1 MEGSASQAGF
11 YYQNNVAALKIIECL
26 FFDSD
31 ISHIRLE
38 NYDKGNHIDDV
49 IIYRKDKIDYY
60 QVKWSNDG
68 EKAYSL
74 YNLLTAGEGK
84 KSLFK
89 QLAEGYKSVKNLS
102 EDFTITLF
110 TTKRES
116 SQKRPSE
123 GLNHGLTEIRTKIFE
138 PLQQASVRY
147 DRLPEYADYRDTL
160 EAIRNECLLDQ
171 DSFNDFIRKLEFSFS
186 QEPIDQIQS
195 AIKFKFSRLGI
206 EANLFEK
213 LLDGVV
219 NWSITGE
226 QITKNLVLGQLGIT
240 DRFEDKL
247 SHHFKVVDEKFYIPN
262 NDLLTK
268 LKTALTELSGG
279 YIFIEGLPGIGKS
292 TALTKFK
299 ESNPEITLA
308 YYCFIPDAKNDFGE
322 LRHKSNYFLKS
333 LCISIEN
340 QFPDIDLPNKYSDKF
355 EEKFA
360 SYIDKLGTLKKK
372 IIFIIDGLDHV
383 HRDASLNENSLL
395 NQIKGNLPDGIFFVL
410 SSQYRAVLSTSVATQ
425 IDSEAKRHI
434 VVTKFNQQEI
444 KQYLNNKGIDAVDFL
459 DQIERVSGGI
469 PLYLHY
475 ISELLLKT
483 EKRYF
488 EDVLNNLPNLIDGK
502 INSYH
507 EYLFQKISS
516 DEFTKWVLAVFA
528 YRKEN
533 STAETISEILKLA
546 GLNKTL
552 TDVSDVIN
560 NFSHLL
566 RQTDGRVYSIFH
578 NSFREFIIS
587 KTESLKEKF
596 NTALVLFYEQSPYT
610 DEAYRNYFKHLNEIG
625 DYQKVI
631 SSTTLDWM
639 KSAWSNFRAI
649 EEIKSNLEIALNACV
664 ETLSLSD
671 FIRIAFLKT
680 QFSRLSWNL
689 ENSDIDFPTL
699 FLNAGEIANSLRSVW
714 DGDFVLTNKEYFCY
728 YLKRFYLK
736 TGNLLPHN
744 IIEQGF
750 SKSLRESNSDNL
762 TILMQAQALAFGEV
776 KEMFDEIDTIK
787 WVKSDKHQVGYHK
800 ESFSEEENAKTNL
813 KIKLKVIDYLFECK
827 KYDELIKLS
836 KAFEADKKLLTKIK
850 IALVKLLLPSD
861 KTYAYKLIGEIDF
874 AVIPD
879 KSYFKLVAYCSD
891 YLTNE
896 EVVQLFT
903 KREIIQPTL
912 YEKVVNHE
920 GMNYAIH
927 KDIVNLFDDLK
938 PIWIFNPEMVN
949 QLLLRVSSL
958 SSPAKNIYNSTFYL
972 SELWN
977 KNRTLNLSEDAK
989 VNLAKQAIKELYVP
1003 RHREYRKT
1011 NQGLFDHDSDPVF
1024 IASSI
1029 KNLFNTIFS
1038 FTTNLFSKENIEEL
1052 VSYLFTLEDGEDGYR
1067 HYTVALGIA
1076 EVINKRQHKSLKE
1089 LTQKLIKHSEEIAKK
1104 EQENATL
1111 TSYIGEVAETYGI
1124 CGFNDDFKRNYNQL
1138 FELAFGVAHRK
1149 DYQASYIISP
1159 LKLLH
1164 KTDPENTLKRLSEV
1178 LDVQYRLSDA
1188 GNGRM
1193 LHICLSELIEFTAEC
1208 FPELAFILLE
1218 KEEKNLWREEAI
1230 DIVFEPLIKSA
1241 TKEELPIFF
1250 SIVKTL
1256 PRWDKGGTRD
1266 NFFLTL
1272 SLQLLKRAIQ
1282 LQDDSFIA
1290 ELLKVVKQNTIVE
1303 LEDIT
1308 ELEKFSTV
1316 FIETGKDHTEYSLP
1330 KPTKQEEAPKQ
1341 KKLPQDEKFSIKFS
1355 TPDITTLIELFEKD
1369 YSEFENFIQLQYEIC
1384 LRNRRIQT
1392 FRNEYYRSK
1401 STFEKFFKS
1410 LPEETQLSSRKK
1422 LRRVIRNFINLKNQ
1436 VLDFKPNS
1444 FLKSAELEQLFNDFI
1459 TKTNRL
1465 FPNDALLNFVEQE
1478 FEKDKWIEN
1487 VLQFINEH
1495 RDFVFSKVIP
1505 EENIFYLV
1513 ENVSLLHIDNLI
1525 AFVDK
1530 WTSEKSNSI
1539 SFLKIANRLVSINPS
1554 KAKKILLTVAQD
1566 ETDNLLFPRREES
1579 EKLGFDIIET
1589 FIKTDGEFGKKFL
1602 LKSYISQKGRY
1613 SDDLIAS
1620 LDKLLKY
1627 QEYFDDKNAVEV
1639 FYEYN
1644 LQYNKELAEGLPE
1657 KETDYEFIVHHK
1669 EKLTLSDCI
1678 IKYLVSIFNYPVVKV
1693 RDLTLQSVFDLINVK
1708 PDYIKLLF
1716 KFGIENGTDNQIE
1729 HCLIVLNSISLS
1741 NPSILLPFKKELL
1754 AITNKTHFNILESIK
1769 ELLLRLNHFE
1779 KDFLTSDELA
1789 VVNKLNSKSPILFK
1803 NKIFNP
1809 RKGKNFVYSTFQ
1821 ADLLKKLYDNE
1832 EDESEIQDDLY
1843 SDLVS
1848 KDLGDYNV
1856 DKEGSVHRRYNINTN
1871 FDTIEIQ
1878 SPYYDETKSSI
1889 NRIFNSKIKKGCFEA
1904 NFIESIKTIFRVYD
1918 PSKLL
1923 VKISLKPSYINWL
1936 PESISE
1942 RDFNNYAD
1950 FDTLLD
1956 NFVNREPE
1964 YLTLVEFG
1972 NQRSEEKYDE
1982 LQGTCYFDV
1991 FAYLKKK
1998 GFDDSILDKGHKKLN
2013 PIIKNENHY
2022 AYELPSGQ
2030 FDSNSFPISEVKP
2043 LIELSYNYF
2052 RGEPDLVNANLL
2064 SDIYEEL
2071 GIEQKSLLLLMQEA
2085 NGNLPIE
2092 AYRWQNAYTS
2102 GVGRRRYKTTSEGF
2116 ALKIRK
2122 DVLLKYLSDKNLVL
2136 CYDIKLRRSTTKYR
2150 PEDYMEW
2157 YDLKKRVEAKLA

>member
-1 MEGSASQAGF
+1 MEGSTSQAGF

-49 IIYRKDKIDYY
+49 IIYRKYKIDYY

-74 YNLLTAGEGK
+74 YNLLTAEEGK

-160 EAIRNECLLDQ
+160 EAIRTECLLDQ

-226 QITKNLVLGQLGIT
+226 QITKSLVLGQLGIT

-268 LKTALTELSGG
+268 LKTALTELNGG

-299 ESNPEITLA
+299 ETNPEITLA

-372 IIFIIDGLDHV
+372 IIFLIDGLDHV
-383 HRDASLNENSLL
+383 HRDTSLNENSLL
-395 NQIKGNLPDGIFFVL
+395 NQIKGNLPDGIFFGL
-410 SSQYRAVLSTSVATQ
+410 SSQYRAVLSASVATQ
-425 IDSEAKRHI
+425 IDSETKRHI

-444 KQYLNNKGIDAVDFL
+444 KQYLNNKGIDAVDIL

-475 ISELLLKT
+475 ISELLLKS

-533 STAETISEILKLA
+533 STAETIFEILKLA

-610 DEAYRNYFKHLNEIG
+610 DEAYRNYFNHLNEIG
-625 DYQKVI
+625 DYQKII

-639 KSAWSNFRAI
+639 KSAWNNFRAI

-699 FLNAGEIANSLRSVW
+699 FLNAGETANSLRSVW
-714 DGDFVLTNKEYFCY
+714 DGDFVLTSKEYFCY

-744 IIEQGF
+744 IIELGF

-800 ESFSEEENAKTNL
+800 ENFSEEANAKTNL

-850 IALVKLLLPSD
+850 IALVKLILPSD
-861 KTYAYKLIGEIDF
+861 KASAYKLIGEIDF

-879 KSYFKLVAYCSD
+879 KSYFKLIAYCSD

-920 GMNYAIH
+920 HMNYAIH
-927 KDIVNLFDDLK
+927 KDIINLFDDLK
-938 PIWIFNPEMVN
+938 PIWIFKPEMVN

-958 SSPAKNIYNSTFYL
+958 SSPAKNIYDSTFYL

-977 KNRTLNLSEDAK
+977 KNRTLNLTEDAK

-1052 VSYLFTLEDGEDGYR
+1052 VSYWFTLEDGEDGYR
-1067 HYTVALGIA
+1067 HYTIALGIA
-1076 EVINKRQHKSLKE
+1076 EVINESQHKNLTE
-1089 LTQKLIKHSEEIAKK
+1089 LTLKLIKHSEEIAR
-1104 EQENATL
+1104 QEEETATL
-1111 TSYIGEVAETYGI
+1111 TSYIGKVAETYGI
-1124 CGFNDDFKRNYNQL
+1124 CGFNDDFKRIYNQL
-1138 FELAFGVAHRK
+1138 IEIAFGLGYKK

-1159 LKLLH
+1159 LQLLH
-1164 KTDPENTLKRLSEV
+1164 KTDPNNTLTRLSEV
-1178 LDVQYRLSDA
+1178 LDVQHRLSDA

-1193 LHICLSELIEFTAEC
+1193 LHICLSELIEFTAER

-1230 DIVFEPLIKSA
+1230 DIVFEPLIKAS
-1241 TKEELPIFF
+1241 TKENLPLLF
-1250 SIVKTL
+1250 SIIKTL

-1282 LQDDSFIA
+1282 LQEDSFIA
-1290 ELLKVVKQNTIVE
+1290 DILKVVKQNTIVE

-1308 ELEKFSTV
+1308 ELEKFSEV
-1316 FIETGKDHTEYSLP
+1316 FIEAGKDYNEYSLP
-1330 KPTKQEEAPKQ
+1330 TPKKKAEETPKE
-1341 KKLPQDEKFSIKFS
+1341 KRLPQDEKFAIKFS
-1355 TPDITTLIELFEKD
+1355 APNITTLIELFESD
-1369 YSEFENFIQLQYEIC
+1369 YSEFEKFIQLQYEIC

-1410 LPEETQLSSRKK
+1410 LPEDIQLSSEKNLK
-1422 LRRVIRNFINLKNQ
+1422 RVIRNYIDLKKQ
-1436 VLDFKPNS
+1436 VIDFNPNS
-1444 FLKSAELEQLFNDFI
+1444 FLKSAELEGFFNEFV
-1459 TKTNRL
+1459 TTSNSL
-1465 FPNDALLNFVEQE
+1465 FPNDALKNFVEKE

-1487 VLQFINEH
+1487 ILQFINEH
-1495 RDFVFSKVIP
+1495 RDFVFSKVIS
-1505 EENIFYLV
+1505 EENVFYLI
-1513 ENVSLLHIDNLI
+1513 ENVSLLHIDNLT
-1525 AFVDK
+1525 AFVNK
-1530 WTSEKSNSI
+1530 WTSGKSNSI
-1539 SFLKIANRLVSINPS
+1539 CSLKIANRLAFLNPS
-1554 KAKKILLTVAQD
+1554 KAKDILFKVAQD
-1566 ETDNLLFPRREES
+1566 ETDNLLFPRRDDS

-1589 FIKTDGEFGKKFL
+1589 FIKSDREFGKKFL
-1602 LKSYISQKGRY
+1602 LRSYISQKGRY
-1613 SDDLIAS
+1613 SDDLIAA
-1620 LDKLLKY
+1620 LDRLLKY
-1627 QEYFDDKNAVEV
+1627 QEYFDDKKAIEV

-1669 EKLTLSDCI
+1669 EKLTLSECI

-1693 RDLTLQSVFDLINVK
+1693 RELTLQSVHDLMNEK
-1708 PDYIKLLF
+1708 PEYLKPLF
-1716 KFGIENGTDNQIE
+1716 KFGVESGTDNQIE
-1729 HCLIVLNSISLS
+1729 HCLIVLHSISLN
-1741 NPSILLPFKKELL
+1741 NPSILRPFKKDLI
-1754 AITNKTHFNILESIK
+1754 AITNKNHFNILESIK

-1779 KDFLTSDELA
+1779 KDFLNIDELA
-1789 VVNKLNSKSPILFK
+1789 VVNKLNSKSPILFN
-1803 NKIFNP
+1803 NKILNP
-1809 RKGKNFVYSTFQ
+1809 RRGKNFVYSTFQ
-1821 ADLLKKLYDNE
+1821 VDLLKKLYDNE
-1832 EDESEIQDDLY
+1832 DDETEIQDDVY

-1848 KDLGDYNV
+1848 KDFGDYNV
-1856 DKEGSVHRRYNINTN
+1856 DKEGSIHRRYNINTN

-1889 NRIFNSKIKKGCFEA
+1889 NRIFNSKIKQGCFEE
-1904 NFIESIKTIFRVYD
+1904 NFIEAIKTMFRVYD

-1923 VKISLKPSYINWL
+1923 YAIVLKPDYINWL
-1936 PESISE
+1936 PREISE
-1942 RDFNNYAD
+1942 SDFTEFKD
-1950 FDTLLD
+1950 FDNLVNLFT
-1956 NFVNREPE
+1956 NRETD
-1964 YLTLVEFG
+1964 YLTLVEIG
-1972 NQRSEEKYDE
+1972 SQRPNKDYSENQF
-1982 LQGTCYFDV
+1982 TCYFEI
-1991 FAYLKKK
+1991 FAYLKRKD
-1998 GFDDSILDKGHKKLN
+1998 FDDSILDKGTRKIIPFIKEENLN
-2013 PIIKNENHY
+2013 
-2022 AYELPSGQ
+2022 AYEISS
-2030 FDSNSFPISEVKP
+2030 SNYTSTSFPIKEIKP
-2043 LIELSYNYF
+2043 LLEISQNRF
-2052 RGEPDLVNANLL
+2052 RGESDLVHANLL
-2064 SDIYEEL
+2064 SDIFTDL
-2071 GIEQKSLLLLMQEA
+2071 GIEEA
-2085 NGNLPIE
+2085 NLLEIMQGKKDYPIE
-2092 AYRWQNAYTS
+2092 AFRWQNAYTS
-2102 GVGRRRYKTTSEGF
+2102 SGRRRYKPTSEGF
-2116 ALKIRK
+2116 TLKVRK

-2150 PEDYMEW
+2150 PEDYMDW

>member
-74 YNLLTAGEGK
+74 YNLLTAEEGK

-102 EDFTITLF
+102 KDFTITLF

-147 DRLPEYADYRDTL
+147 DGLPEYADYRETL
-160 EAIRNECLLDQ
+160 EAIRTECLLDQ

-195 AIKFKFSRLGI
+195 AIKFKFNRLGI

-226 QITKNLVLGQLGIT
+226 QITKSLVLGQLGIT

-268 LKTALTELSGG
+268 LKNALTELNGG

-299 ESNPEITLA
+299 ETNPEITLA

-383 HRDASLNENSLL
+383 HRDTSLNENSLL

-410 SSQYRAVLSTSVATQ
+410 SSQYRAVLSTSVAAQ
-425 IDSEAKRHI
+425 IDSETERHI

-459 DQIERVSGGI
+459 DQIERLSGGI

-507 EYLFQKISS
+507 EYLFQKINS

-533 STAETISEILKLA
+533 STVETIFEILKLA

-625 DYQKVI
+625 DYQKII
-631 SSTTLDWM
+631 SSTSLDWM
-639 KSAWSNFRAI
+639 KSAWNNFRAI

-699 FLNAGEIANSLRSVW
+699 FLNAGETANSLRSVW

-762 TILMQAQALAFGEV
+762 TILMQAQALAFGEI

-800 ESFSEEENAKTNL
+800 ESFSEEENAETNL
-813 KIKLKVIDYLFECK
+813 KIKLNVIDYLFECK

-861 KTYAYKLIGEIDF
+861 KASAYKLIGEIDF

-879 KSYFKLVAYCSD
+879 KSYFKIIAYCSD

-920 GMNYAIH
+920 HMNYAIH
-927 KDIVNLFDDLK
+927 KDIINLFDDLK
-938 PIWIFNPEMVN
+938 PIWIFKPEMVN

-977 KNRTLNLSEDAK
+977 KNRTLNLTEDAK

-1011 NQGLFDHDSDPVF
+1011 HQGLFDHDSDPVF

-1038 FTTNLFSKENIEEL
+1038 FITNLFSKEIIEEL
-1052 VSYLFTLEDGEDGYR
+1052 VSYWFTLEDGEDGYR

-1076 EVINKRQHKSLKE
+1076 EVINESQHKSLTE
-1089 LTQKLIKHSEEIAKK
+1089 LTLKLIKHSEEIAR
-1104 EQENATL
+1104 QEEETATL
-1111 TSYIGEVAETYGI
+1111 TFYISEVAKTYGI

-1149 DYQASYIISP
+1149 DYQTSYIISP

-1193 LHICLSELIEFTAEC
+1193 LHICLSELIEFTAER

-1230 DIVFEPLIKSA
+1230 DIVFEPLIKTA
-1241 TKEELPIFF
+1241 TKEELPLFF

-1272 SLQLLKRAIQ
+1272 SLQLLRRAIQ
-1282 LQDDSFIA
+1282 LQEDSFIGD
-1290 ELLKVVKQNTIVE
+1290 LLKVVKQNTIVE
-1303 LEDIT
+1303 LEDST
-1308 ELEKFSTV
+1308 ELEKFSEV
-1316 FIETGKDHTEYSLP
+1316 FIEAGKDYNEYSLP
-1330 KPTKQEEAPKQ
+1330 TPKKKAEETPKE
-1341 KKLPQDEKFSIKFS
+1341 KRLPQDEKFAIKFS
-1355 TPDITTLIELFEKD
+1355 TPNITTLIELFESD
-1369 YSEFENFIQLQYEIC
+1369 YSEFEKFIQLQYEIC
-1384 LRNRRIQT
+1384 LRNRRNQT

-1410 LPEETQLSSRKK
+1410 LPEDIQLSSEKNLK
-1422 LRRVIRNFINLKNQ
+1422 RVIRNYIDLKKQ
-1436 VLDFKPNS
+1436 VIDFNTNS
-1444 FLKSAELEQLFNDFI
+1444 FLKSAELEVFFNEFV
-1459 TKTNRL
+1459 TTSNSL
-1465 FPNDALLNFVEQE
+1465 FPDDALKNFVEQE

-1487 VLQFINEH
+1487 ILQFVNEH

-1505 EENIFYLV
+1505 EENVFYLV
-1513 ENVSLLHIDNLI
+1513 ENASLLHINNLI

-1530 WTSEKSNSI
+1530 WTSGKSHSI
-1539 SFLKIANRLVSINPS
+1539 SSLKIANRLVYINPS
-1554 KAKKILLTVAQD
+1554 KAKNILLAVAQD

-1589 FIKTDGEFGKKFL
+1589 FIKTDEVFGKTFL

-1613 SDDLIAS
+1613 SGDLIAS
-1620 LDKLLKY
+1620 IDKLLKY

-1657 KETDYEFIVHHK
+1657 KETDHEFIVHHK

-1693 RDLTLQSVFDLINVK
+1693 RELTLQSVFDLMNAK
-1708 PDYIKLLF
+1708 PDYLKSLF

-1754 AITNKTHFNILESIK
+1754 AITNKNHFNTLESTK
-1769 ELLLRLNHFE
+1769 ELLLRLNNYI
-1779 KDFLTSDELA
+1779 KDFLTGDELA
-1789 VVNKLNSKSPILFK
+1789 VVNKLNSQSPILFN
-1803 NKIFNP
+1803 NKFLNP
-1809 RKGKNFVYSTFQ
+1809 RRGKNFVYSKFQ
-1821 ADLLKKLYDNE
+1821 VHLLKKLYDNE
-1832 EDESEIQDDLY
+1832 DDETEIQDDVY

-1848 KDLGDYNV
+1848 KDFGDYNV
-1856 DKEGSVHRRYNINTN
+1856 NKEGSVHRRYNINTN

-1889 NRIFNSKIKKGCFEA
+1889 NRIFNSKIKRGRFEE
-1904 NFIESIKTIFRVYD
+1904 NFIESIKPMFRVYD

-1923 VKISLKPSYINWL
+1923 YSNVLKPDYINWL
-1936 PESISE
+1936 PKEISE
-1942 RDFNNYAD
+1942 SDFTEFKD
-1950 FDTLLD
+1950 FDNLVKLFT
-1956 NFVNREPE
+1956 NRETE
-1964 YLTLVEFG
+1964 YLTLVEIG
-1972 NQRSEEKYDE
+1972 SQRPNKDYSENQF
-1982 LQGTCYFDV
+1982 TCYFEIIT
-1991 FAYLKKK
+1991 YLKKK
-1998 GFDDSILDKGHKKLN
+1998 DFDDSILDKGTRKIIPFFKEENLN
-2013 PIIKNENHY
+2013 
-2022 AYELPSGQ
+2022 AYEISS
-2030 FDSNSFPISEVKP
+2030 SNYTSSSFPIKEIKP
-2043 LIELSYNYF
+2043 LLEISHNRF
-2052 RGEPDLVNANLL
+2052 RGESDLVHANLL
-2064 SDIYEEL
+2064 SDIFTDL
-2071 GIEQKSLLLLMQEA
+2071 GIEEA
-2085 NGNLPIE
+2085 NLLEIMQGKKDYPIE
-2092 AYRWQNAYTS
+2092 AFRWQNAYTS
-2102 GVGRRRYKTTSEGF
+2102 SGRRRYKPTSEGF
-2116 ALKIRK
+2116 TLKVRK
-2122 DVLLKYLSDKNLVL
+2122 EVLLKYLSYKNLVL

-2150 PEDYMEW
+2150 PEDYMDW
-2157 YDLKKRVEAKLA
+2157 YDMKKRIEAKFA

>member
-68 EKAYSL
+68 EKAYSI
-74 YNLLTAGEGK
+74 YNLLTAEEGK

-102 EDFTITLF
+102 KDFTITLF
-110 TTKRES
+110 TTKRQS

-147 DRLPEYADYRDTL
+147 DSLPEYADYRDTL
-160 EAIRNECLLDQ
+160 EAIRTECLLDQ

-226 QITKNLVLGQLGIT
+226 QITKNLVLRQLGIT

-268 LKTALTELSGG
+268 LKTALTELNGG

-299 ESNPEITLA
+299 ETNPEITLA

-383 HRDASLNENSLL
+383 HRDTSLNENSLL

-410 SSQYRAVLSTSVATQ
+410 SSQYRAVLSTFVATQ
-425 IDSEAKRHI
+425 IDSETKRHI

-488 EDVLNNLPNLIDGK
+488 EDVLKNLPNLIDGK
-502 INSYH
+502 INSFH

-533 STAETISEILKLA
+533 STAETILEILKLA

-625 DYQKVI
+625 DYQKII

-639 KSAWSNFRAI
+639 KSAWNNFRAI

-699 FLNAGEIANSLRSVW
+699 FLNAGETANSLRSVW
-714 DGDFVLTNKEYFCY
+714 DGDFVLTSKEYFCY

-800 ESFSEEENAKTNL
+800 ENFSEEENAKTNL

-836 KAFEADKKLLTKIK
+836 KVFEADKKLLTIIK

-861 KTYAYKLIGEIDF
+861 IASAYKLIGEIDF

-879 KSYFKLVAYCSD
+879 KPYHKLIAYCSD

-896 EVVQLFT
+896 EVVQLFP
-903 KREIIQPTL
+903 KRAIIQPTL
-912 YEKVVNHE
+912 HEKVVNHE

-938 PIWIFNPEMVN
+938 PIWIFKPEMVN

-958 SSPAKNIYNSTFYL
+958 SSPAKNIYDSTFYL

-977 KNRTLNLSEDAK
+977 KNRTLNLTEDAK

-1052 VSYLFTLEDGEDGYR
+1052 VSYWFTLEDGEDGYR
-1067 HYTVALGIA
+1067 HYTIALGIA
-1076 EVINKRQHKSLKE
+1076 EVINESQHKNLTE
-1089 LTQKLIKHSEEIAKK
+1089 LTLKLIKHSEEIAR
-1104 EQENATL
+1104 QEEETATL

-1124 CGFNDDFKRNYNQL
+1124 CGFNDDFKRIYNQL
-1138 FELAFGVAHRK
+1138 IEIAFGLGYKK

-1159 LKLLH
+1159 LQLLH
-1164 KTDPENTLKRLSEV
+1164 KTDPNNTLKRLSEV
-1178 LDVQYRLSDA
+1178 LDVQHRLSDA

-1193 LHICLSELIEFTAEC
+1193 LHICLSELIEFTAER

-1230 DIVFEPLIKSA
+1230 DIVFEPLIKAS
-1241 TKEELPIFF
+1241 TKENLPLLF

-1282 LQDDSFIA
+1282 LQEDSFIA
-1290 ELLKVVKQNTIVE
+1290 DLLKVVKQNTIVE

-1308 ELEKFSTV
+1308 ELEKFSEV
-1316 FIETGKDHTEYSLP
+1316 FIEAGKDYNEYSLP
-1330 KPTKQEEAPKQ
+1330 TPKKKAEETPKE
-1341 KKLPQDEKFSIKFS
+1341 KRLPQDEKFAIKFS
-1355 TPDITTLIELFEKD
+1355 APNITTLIELFESD
-1369 YSEFENFIQLQYEIC
+1369 YSEFEKFIQLQYEIC

-1410 LPEETQLSSRKK
+1410 LPEDIQLSSEKNLK
-1422 LRRVIRNFINLKNQ
+1422 RVIRNYIDLKKQ
-1436 VLDFKPNS
+1436 VIDFNPNS
-1444 FLKSAELEQLFNDFI
+1444 FLKSEELEGFFNEFV
-1459 TKTNRL
+1459 TTSNSL
-1465 FPNDALLNFVEQE
+1465 FPNDALKNFVEQE

-1487 VLQFINEH
+1487 ILQFINEH

-1505 EENIFYLV
+1505 EENVFYLV

-1530 WTSEKSNSI
+1530 WTSGKSNSI
-1539 SFLKIANRLVSINPS
+1539 SSLKIANRLVSINPS
-1554 KAKKILLTVAQD
+1554 KAKNILLTVAQD
-1566 ETDNLLFPRREES
+1566 ETENLLFPRREES

-1589 FIKTDGEFGKKFL
+1589 FIKSDGEFGKSFL

-1693 RDLTLQSVFDLINVK
+1693 RELTLQSVFDLMNAK
-1708 PDYIKLLF
+1708 PDYLKSLF

-1789 VVNKLNSKSPILFK
+1789 VVNKLNSKSPILFN
-1803 NKIFNP
+1803 NKILKP
-1809 RKGKNFVYSTFQ
+1809 RRGKNFVYSTFQ
-1821 ADLLKKLYDNE
+1821 ADLLKRLYDNE

-1848 KDLGDYNV
+1848 KDLGDYDA
-1856 DKEGSVHRRYNINTN
+1856 DKEGAIHRRYNINTN

-1889 NRIFNSKIKKGCFEA
+1889 NRIFNSKIKQGCFEE
-1904 NFIESIKTIFRVYD
+1904 NFIEAIKTMFRVYD

-1923 VKISLKPSYINWL
+1923 YAIVLKPDYINWL
-1936 PESISE
+1936 PREISE
-1942 RDFNNYAD
+1942 NDFTEFKD
-1950 FDTLLD
+1950 FDNLVNLFT
-1956 NFVNREPE
+1956 NRETD
-1964 YLTLVEFG
+1964 YLTLVEIG
-1972 NQRSEEKYDE
+1972 SQRPNKDYSENQF
-1982 LQGTCYFDV
+1982 TCYFEI
-1991 FAYLKKK
+1991 FAYLKRKD
-1998 GFDDSILDKGHKKLN
+1998 FDDSTLDKGTRKIIPFIKEDNLN
-2013 PIIKNENHY
+2013 
-2022 AYELPSGQ
+2022 AYEISS
-2030 FDSNSFPISEVKP
+2030 SNYTSTSFPIKEIKP
-2043 LIELSYNYF
+2043 LLEISQNRF
-2052 RGEPDLVNANLL
+2052 RGESDLVHANLL
-2064 SDIYEEL
+2064 SDIFTDLE
-2071 GIEQKSLLLLMQEA
+2071 IEEA
-2085 NGNLPIE
+2085 NLLEIMQGKKDYPIE
-2092 AYRWQNAYTS
+2092 AFRWQNAYTS
-2102 GVGRRRYKTTSEGF
+2102 SGRRRYKPTSEGF
-2116 ALKIRK
+2116 TLKVRK

-2150 PEDYMEW
+2150 PEDYMDW

>member
-1 MEGSASQAGF
+1 MNGSASQAGY

-26 FFDSD
+26 FFNSN
-31 ISHIRLE
+31 ISYIRLE

-49 IIYRKDKIDYY
+49 IIYRKGKIDYY

-68 EKAYSL
+68 EQAYTL
-74 YNLLTAGEGK
+74 YNLLTAEEGK

-89 QLAEGYKSVKNLS
+89 QLAEGYQSVKDIC
-102 EDFTITLF
+102 EDFTINLF

-116 SQKRPSE
+116 SQRRPSE

-138 PLQQASVRY
+138 QLKTASCRY
-147 DRLPEYADYRDTL
+147 DSLPEYGRYRKTI
-160 EAIRNECLLDQ
+160 EAIRTECFLDE

-186 QEPIDQIQS
+186 QEPIDRIQS
-195 AIKFKFSRLGI
+195 AIKFRFSRLGI
-206 EANLFEK
+206 ETTLFEK

-226 QITKNLVLGQLGIT
+226 QITKSLVLGQLGIT

-247 SHHFKVVDEKFYIPN
+247 SHHFKVVDERFYVPN
-262 NDLLTK
+262 NDLLEK
-268 LKTALTELSGG
+268 LKASLTELKGG

-299 ESNPEITLA
+299 ENYPEITLA

-333 LCISIEN
+333 LCNSIEN

-383 HRDASLNENSLL
+383 HRDTSLSENSLL
-395 NQIKGNLPDGIFFVL
+395 HQIKGNLPDGVFFVL

-425 IDSEAKRHI
+425 IDSETKRHI
-434 VVTKFNQQEI
+434 IVNKFNQQEI
-444 KQYLNNKGIDAVDFL
+444 KEYLDNKGIDAVDFL
-459 DQIERVSGGI
+459 DQIEIVSGGI

-516 DEFTKWVLAVFA
+516 DEFTKWVLSVFA

-587 KTESLKEKF
+587 KTKSLKEKF
-596 NTALVLFYEQSPYT
+596 NTALVSFYEQSPYT

-625 DYQKVI
+625 EYQKII

-639 KSAWSNFRAI
+639 KSAWNNFRAI

-664 ETLSLSD
+664 ESLSLSD

-680 QFSRLSWNL
+680 QFLRLSWNL
-689 ENSDIDFPTL
+689 EHSDIDFPTL
-699 FLNAGEIANSLRSVW
+699 LLNAGENANSLRLVW
-714 DGDFVLTNKEYFCY
+714 DGDFVLTSKEYFCY

-750 SKSLRESNSDNL
+750 SKSVRERNSDNL
-762 TILMQAQALAFGEV
+762 TKLMQARALAFGKT

-787 WVKSDKHQVGYHK
+787 WVKSDKHQVDYHI
-800 ESFSEEENAKTNL
+800 ENFSEEENVRTNF
-813 KIKLKVIDYLFECK
+813 KIKLKVIDYLLECK
-827 KYDELIKLS
+827 NYNELIKLS
-836 KAFEADKKLLTKIK
+836 EAFDADKKLLTKIK

-861 KTYAYKLIGEIDF
+861 YASAYNLLGEIDF
-874 AVIPD
+874 AVISD
-879 KSYFKLVAYCSD
+879 KSYFKFIAYCSD

-903 KREIIQPTL
+903 KREIIQPIL
-912 YEKVVNHE
+912 YENVVNQEHI
-920 GMNYAIH
+920 NYVIH
-927 KDIVNLFDDLK
+927 KDIINLFDDLK
-938 PIWIFNPEMVN
+938 PIWIFKPELVN
-949 QLLLRVSSL
+949 QLLLKVSIL

-977 KNRTLNLSEDAK
+977 KNRTLKLTDDAK
-989 VNLAKQAIKELYVP
+989 VNLAKKAIKELYVP
-1003 RHREYRKT
+1003 RYREYRKT
-1011 NQGLFDHDSDPVF
+1011 NRGLFDHDSDHVF

-1052 VSYLFTLEDGEDGYR
+1052 VSYWFTLEDGEDGYR
-1067 HYTVALGIA
+1067 HYTIALGIA
-1076 EVINKRQHKSLKE
+1076 EIINESQHKNLTE
-1089 LTQKLIKHSEEIAKK
+1089 LTLKLIKHSEEIARQ
-1104 EQENATL
+1104 EQETATL

-1124 CGFNDDFKRNYNQL
+1124 CGFSDEFKRIYNQL
-1138 FELAFGVAHRK
+1138 IEIAFGLGYKK

-1159 LKLLH
+1159 LQLLH
-1164 KTDPENTLKRLSEV
+1164 KINPEKTLKRLSEV

-1193 LHICLSELIEFTAEC
+1193 LHICLSELIEFTAES

-1230 DIVFEPLIKSA
+1230 DIVFKPLINTA
-1241 TKEELPIFF
+1241 TKEELPLFF

-1316 FIETGKDHTEYSLP
+1316 FIESGKDHTEYSLP

-1355 TPDITTLIELFEKD
+1355 TPDVTTLIELFEKD
-1369 YSEFENFIQLQYEIC
+1369 FSEFENFIQLQYEIC

-1410 LPEETQLSSRKK
+1410 LPEETQLSSRKNLK
-1422 LRRVIRNFINLKNQ
+1422 RVIRNFIDLKNQ

-1444 FLKSAELEQLFNDFI
+1444 FLKSAELEQYFNDFI
-1459 TKTNRL
+1459 TKSNRL

-1487 VLQFINEH
+1487 VLQLINEH

-1513 ENVSLLHIDNLI
+1513 ENVSLFHIDNLI

-1530 WTSEKSNSI
+1530 WTSGKSNSI

-1554 KAKKILLTVAQD
+1554 KAKNILLTVAQD

-1589 FIKTDGEFGKKFL
+1589 FIKTDGEFGKTFL

-1678 IKYLVSIFNYPVVKV
+1678 IKYLVSIFNYSVVKV
-1693 RDLTLQSVFDLINVK
+1693 RELTLQSAFDLMNAK
-1708 PDYIKLLF
+1708 PDYLKSLF

-1741 NPSILLPFKKELL
+1741 TPSILLPFKKELL

-1769 ELLLRLNHFE
+1769 ELLLRLKHFE
-1779 KDFLTSDELA
+1779 KDFLTINELA
-1789 VVNKLNSKSPILFK
+1789 VVNKLNSQSPILFN
-1803 NKIFNP
+1803 NKILNP
-1809 RKGKNFVYSTFQ
+1809 RRGKNFVYSTFQ
-1821 ADLLKKLYDNE
+1821 VDLLKRIYDNE

-1848 KDLGDYNV
+1848 KDLGDYNA
-1856 DKEGSVHRRYNINTN
+1856 DKEGTVHRRYNINTN

-1889 NRIFNSKIKKGCFEA
+1889 NRIFNLKIKQGCFEEY
-1904 NFIESIKTIFRVYD
+1904 FIESIKTMFRVYD

-1923 VKISLKPSYINWL
+1923 YSIVLKPDYINWL
-1936 PESISE
+1936 PKEISE
-1942 RDFNNYAD
+1942 SDFTEFKD
-1950 FDTLLD
+1950 FDNLVNLFT
-1956 NFVNREPE
+1956 NRETD
-1964 YLTLVEFG
+1964 YLTLVEIG
-1972 NQRSEEKYDE
+1972 SQRPNKDYSENQF
-1982 LQGTCYFDV
+1982 TCYFEII
-1991 FAYLKKK
+1991 AYLKRKD
-1998 GFDDSILDKGHKKLN
+1998 FDDSTLDKGTRKVIPFSKEENLN
-2013 PIIKNENHY
+2013 SHEI
-2022 AYELPSGQ
+2022 SS
-2030 FDSNSFPISEVKP
+2030 SNYTSSSFPIKEIKP
-2043 LIELSYNYF
+2043 LLEISQNRF
-2052 RGEPDLVNANLL
+2052 RGESDLVNANLL
-2064 SDIYEEL
+2064 SDIFTDL
-2071 GIEQKSLLLLMQEA
+2071 GIEEA
-2085 NGNLPIE
+2085 NLLQIMQGKKDYPIE
-2092 AYRWQNAYTS
+2092 AFRWQNAYTS
-2102 GVGRRRYKTTSEGF
+2102 SGRRRYKPTSEGF
-2116 ALKIRK
+2116 TLKVRK

-2136 CYDIKLRRSTTKYR
+2136 SYDIKLRRSTTKYR
-2150 PEDYMEW
+2150 PEDYMDW
-2157 YDLKKRVEAKLA
+2157 YDLKKRVEARLD

>member
-1 MEGSASQAGF
+1 MEGSPSQAGF

-26 FFDSD
+26 FFKTD
-31 ISHIRLE
+31 ITHIRLE
-38 NYDKGNHIDDV
+38 NYDKGHHIDD
-49 IIYRKDKIDYY
+49 IIVYRNSKIEYN
-60 QVKWSNDG
+60 QVKWTDDG
-68 EKAYSL
+68 ENSYTL
-74 YNLLTAGEGK
+74 YNLLTAQTPK
-84 KSLFK
+84 KSIFR
-89 QLAEGYKSVKNLS
+89 QLAEGYISVKQTNI
-102 EDFTITLF
+102 DFSITLF

-123 GLNHGLTEIRTKIFE
+123 GLNHGLTEVRTNIFE
-138 PLQQASVRY
+138 PLKQATVRY
-147 DRLPEYADYRDTL
+147 DLLPNYTAYRDTI
-160 EAIRNECLLDQ
+160 EAIRTECALDE
-171 DSFNDFIRKLEFSFS
+171 DSFNDFIRKLEFNFS
-186 QEPIDQIQS
+186 QEPTDQIQS
-195 AIKFKFSRLGI
+195 AIKFKFGRLGI
-206 EANLFEK
+206 EENLFEK

-226 QITKNLVLGQLGIT
+226 QITKSLVLSQLGIT

-268 LKTALTELSGG
+268 LKAALTELNGG

-292 TALTKFK
+292 TALTKFR
-299 ESNPEITLA
+299 ETNPEITLA

-340 QFPDIDLPNKYSDKF
+340 QFPDVDLPNKYSDKF

-383 HRDASLNENSLL
+383 HRDTSLNENSLL

-410 SSQYRAVLSTSVATQ
+410 SSQYRAVLSSSVATQ
-425 IDSEAKRHI
+425 IDSETKRHI
-434 VVTKFNQQEI
+434 VVAKFNQQEI
-444 KQYLNNKGIDAVDFL
+444 KQYLSNKGIDAIDFL

-516 DEFTKWVLAVFA
+516 DEFAKWVLAVFA

-533 STAETISEILKLA
+533 STAETIFEILKLA
-546 GLNKTL
+546 GLNKSI

-560 NFSHLL
+560 SFSHLL
-566 RQTDGRVYSIFH
+566 RQTNGRVYSIFH
-578 NSFREFIIS
+578 NSFREFILS

-596 NTALVLFYEQSPYT
+596 NTALVLFYEQTPYT

-625 DYQKVI
+625 DYQKII

-639 KSAWSNFRAI
+639 KSAWKNFRAI
-649 EEIKSNLEIALNACV
+649 EETKSNLEIALNACV

-671 FIRIAFLKT
+671 FIRIAFLKS
-680 QFSRLSWNL
+680 QFSRLSWNI

-699 FLNAGEIANSLRSVW
+699 LLNAGETANSLRSVW
-714 DGDFVLTNKEYFCY
+714 DGDFVLTSKEYFCY

-744 IIEQGF
+744 VIEQGF
-750 SKSLRESNSDNL
+750 SKSLKESNSDNL
-762 TILMQAQALAFGEV
+762 TTLMQAQALAFGEV
-776 KEMFDEIDTIK
+776 KEMFDEIDTVK

-800 ESFSEEENAKTNL
+800 ENFSEEENAKTNL
-813 KIKLKVIDYLFECK
+813 KIKLKVIDCLFECK

-836 KAFEADKKLLTKIK
+836 SAFDADKKLSTKIK
-850 IALVKLLLPSD
+850 IALVKLLLPSE
-861 KTYAYKLIGEIDF
+861 KTSAYKLIGEIDF
-874 AVIPD
+874 AIVPD
-879 KSYFKLVAYCSD
+879 KSYFRLIAFCSD

-896 EVVQLFT
+896 EVVQLFP

-927 KDIVNLFDDLK
+927 KDIINLFDDLK
-938 PIWIFNPEMVN
+938 PIWIFKPEMVT

-958 SSPAKNIYNSTFYL
+958 PSPAKNIYNSIFYL

-977 KNRTLNLSEDAK
+977 KNRTLHLTEDAK

-1038 FTTNLFSKENIEEL
+1038 FSTNLFSKENIEEL
-1052 VSYLFTLEDGEDGYR
+1052 VSYWFTLEEGDDGYR
-1067 HYTVALGIA
+1067 HYTIALGIA
-1076 EVINKRQHKSLKE
+1076 EVINESQHKNLTE
-1089 LTQKLIKHSEEIAKK
+1089 LTHKLIEHSEEIAR
-1104 EQENATL
+1104 QEEETATL

-1124 CGFNDDFKRNYNQL
+1124 CGFSDDFKRNYNQL
-1138 FELAFGVAHRK
+1138 IEIAFGLAYKK

-1159 LKLLH
+1159 LQLLH
-1164 KTDPENTLKRLSEV
+1164 KSDPDNTLKRLAEV
-1178 LDVQYRLSDA
+1178 LNVQYRLSDA

-1193 LHICLSELIEFTAEC
+1193 LHICLSEFIEFTAER

-1230 DIVFEPLIKSA
+1230 DIVFEPLIKAA
-1241 TKEELPIFF
+1241 TKENLPLFF

-1272 SLQLLKRAIQ
+1272 SIQLLKRAIQ
-1282 LQDDSFIA
+1282 LKEDSFIDD
-1290 ELLKVVKQNTIVE
+1290 LLKVVKQNTLIE

-1308 ELEKFSTV
+1308 ELEKFSEV
-1316 FIETGKDHTEYSLP
+1316 FVEAGKDYNQYSLP
-1330 KPTKQEEAPKQ
+1330 SPKKKAEETSKE
-1341 KKLPQDEKFSIKFS
+1341 KRLPQDEKFVIKF
-1355 TPDITTLIELFEKD
+1355 TAPNITTLIKLFEKD
-1369 YSEFENFIQLQYEIC
+1369 YSEFDNFIQSQYEVC

-1401 STFEKFFKS
+1401 STFEKFFKA
-1410 LPEETQLSSRKK
+1410 LPKDVQSSSEKNLK
-1422 LRRVIRNFINLKNQ
+1422 RVIRNYIDLKKQ
-1436 VLDFKPNS
+1436 VIDFNPNS
-1444 FLKSAELEQLFNDFI
+1444 FLKSTELENIFNDFI
-1459 TKTNRL
+1459 TTTNSL
-1465 FPNDALLNFVEQE
+1465 FPNDALKNFVEKE

-1487 VLQFINEH
+1487 ILQFINEH
-1495 RDFVFSKVIP
+1495 RDFVFSKVIS
-1505 EENIFYLV
+1505 EENVFYLA
-1513 ENVSLLHIDNLI
+1513 ENVSILHIDNLI
-1525 AFVDK
+1525 AFVNK
-1530 WTSEKSNSI
+1530 WTSGKSNSI
-1539 SFLKIANRLVSINPS
+1539 CSLKIANRLVTLNPS
-1554 KAKKILLTVAQD
+1554 KAKDILLKVAQD
-1566 ETDNLLFPRREES
+1566 ETDNLLFPRREDS

-1589 FIKTDGEFGKKFL
+1589 FIKSDKDFGKRFL
-1602 LKSYISQKGRY
+1602 LRSYISQKGRY
-1613 SDDLIAS
+1613 GDDLIAA

-1627 QEYFDDKNAVEV
+1627 QEYFDDKKALEV

-1657 KETDYEFIVHHK
+1657 KANDYEFILHHK
-1669 EKLTLSDCI
+1669 EQLTISESI

-1693 RDLTLQSVFDLINVK
+1693 RELTLQSVFDLVSEK
-1708 PDYIKLLF
+1708 PEYLNTLF
-1716 KFGIENGTDNQIE
+1716 KFGVECGTDNQIE
-1729 HCLIVLNSISLS
+1729 HCLVVLNSISLS
-1741 NPSILLPFKKELL
+1741 NPSILLPYKKDFFT
-1754 AITNKTHFNILESIK
+1754 ITNRSHFNILESIK
-1769 ELLLRLNHFE
+1769 EILLRLNHFNNG
-1779 KDFLTSDELA
+1779 FLSIDELA
-1789 VVNKLNSKSPILFK
+1789 IVNKLNSKSTILFN
-1803 NKIFNP
+1803 NKILSP

-1821 ADLLKKLYDNE
+1821 TNLLKKLYDNE
-1832 EDESEIQDDLY
+1832 DDETEIQDDLY

-1848 KDLGDYNV
+1848 KDLGDYNAE
-1856 DKEGSVHRRYNINTN
+1856 KEGAVHRRYNINSN

-1889 NRIFNSKIKKGCFEA
+1889 NRIFNSKIKQGCFEET
-1904 NFIESIKTIFRVYD
+1904 FIETIKTMFRVYD

-1923 VKISLKPSYINWL
+1923 YTIVLRPDYINWL
-1936 PESISE
+1936 PKDISE
-1942 RDFNNYAD
+1942 SDFTEFKD
-1950 FDTLLD
+1950 FDNLVNLFT
-1956 NFVNREPE
+1956 NRETD
-1964 YLTLVEFG
+1964 YLTLVEIG
-1972 NQRSEEKYDE
+1972 SQRPNKDYSENQFTS
-1982 LQGTCYFDV
+1982 YFEV
-1991 FAYLKKK
+1991 IAYLKKK
-1998 GFDDSILDKGHKKLN
+1998 DFDDSILDKGKRRMIPFIKEENLN
-2013 PIIKNENHY
+2013 
-2022 AYELPSGQ
+2022 AYEISSAN
-2030 FDSNSFPISEVKP
+2030 FTSTSFPIKEIKP
-2043 LIELSYNYF
+2043 LLEISENNF

-2064 SDIYEEL
+2064 SDVFADL
-2071 GIEQKSLLLLMQEA
+2071 GIEKVNLLEIMQGKKSY
-2085 NGNLPIE
+2085 PIE
-2092 AYRWQNAYTS
+2092 AFRWQNAYTS
-2102 GVGRRRYKTTSEGF
+2102 GTGRRRYKPTSEGF
-2116 ALKIRK
+2116 TLKIKRE
-2122 DVLLKYLSDKNLVL
+2122 VLLNYLSQKNMTL
-2136 CYDIKLRRSTTKYR
+2136 CYDISLSRSATKYR
-2150 PEDYMEW
+2150 PENYMDW
-2157 YDLKKRVEAKLA
+2157 FDLKKRIEVNL